1 MKFLFIIPN
10 ALGKYPLPSTPHIGI
25 AYVASLLRKNNHD
38 INIVD
43 MRINPDYGSLYKN
56 INSFKPEIIGLTSM
70 SKESKTAYKLIKDL
84 KKRYPDIPIVIG
96 GAHSATMPED
106 ILKETQADYILFGEA
121 EHTALELVNK
131 VPLEKIK
138 GLIWH
143 DKKTGSIIKNHPRE
157 YIKNLDSLP
166 FPAYDLFD
174 MDKYLDKKI
183 RIVTSRGCPY
193 KCTFCS
199 IHLVMGFEFR
209 TRSPENVVDEIK
221 HWYNKGYKEFQF
233 TDDNLTQ
240 DMKRAETLFDKIIAS
255 NMKIR
260 FDIRNGLR
268 ADKVNDSLLKK
279 MKKAGCYFIAYAIE
293 SSDQEVLN
301 KMKKGLTPAITKNS
315 VILTKRNG
323 IQVGAFFIIGGL
335 GDTFEKFRKS
345 LAFAKSLPLDEVRFY
360 NIVAYPGTELYEQV
374 SSQGYLLKK
383 PEEYMNEV
391 GYWENDPI
399 FETPEFTKEERMKA
413 YKLGEKYVME
423 LLIKKE
429 FGPVLGKIGYLIWK
443 NEPLRKITIRP
454 GLKVWKLTRK
464 IRQALRAVQA
474 QYSEF

>member
-1 MKFLFIIPN
+1 MRFLFVIPN

-25 AYVASLLRKNNHD
+25 AYVAALFMKNNHMAS
-38 INIVD
+38 IVD
-43 MRINPDYGSLYKN
+43 MRINPSYENLFIK
-56 INSFKPEIIGLTSM
+56 INSFKPEMIGLTSM
-70 SKESKTAYKLIKDL
+70 SKESKTAYKLISIIKT
-84 KKRYPDIPIVIG
+84 KYPNIPIVIG
-96 GAHSATMPED
+96 GAHSSTMPED

-199 IHLVMGFEFR
+199 IHLLIGFDFR
-209 TRSPENVVDEIK
+209 VRSPENVVAEIK
-221 HWYNKGYKEFQF
+221 QWYDRGFREFQF

-240 DMKRAETLFDKIIAS
+240 DMKRAEKLFDLIIQS
-255 NMKIR
+255 GMKIR

-268 ADKVNDSLLKK
+268 VDKVNDILLRK
-279 MKKAGCYFIAYAIE
+279 MRKAGCYFIAYAIE
-293 SSDQEVLN
+293 SSDQEVIN
-301 KMKKGLTPAITKNS
+301 KMKKGITAEIARKA
-315 VILTKRNG
+315 VVLTKKNG
-323 IQVGAFFIIGGL
+323 IRVGAFFIIGGL
-335 GDTFEKFRKS
+335 GDTFEKFKKS
-345 LAFAKSLPLDEVRFY
+345 LAFAKSLPLDEVRLY
-360 NIVAYPGTELYEQV
+360 NIVAYPGTELYQHV
-374 SSQGYLLKK
+374 STAGYLLKK

-413 YKLGEKYVME
+413 YNIGEKYVME
-423 LLIKKE
+423 LLITKE
-429 FGPVLGKIGYLIWK
+429 FGPILGKIGYHIWK
-443 NEPLRKITIRP
+443 NKSLRKVALKP
-454 GLKVWKLTRK
+454 GLHAWK
-464 IRQALRAVQA
+464 ILRRLK
-474 QYSEF
+474 